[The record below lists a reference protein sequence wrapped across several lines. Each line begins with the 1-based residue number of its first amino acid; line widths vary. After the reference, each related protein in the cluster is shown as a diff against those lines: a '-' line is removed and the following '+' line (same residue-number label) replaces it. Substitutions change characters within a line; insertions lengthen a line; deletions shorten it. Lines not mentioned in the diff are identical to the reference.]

1 MVILCLMVTLIPKEY
16 MVHLEPIATQN
27 GMIHLIDETKRQQ
40 LEKAQ
45 RGIQSIE
52 VGGEL
57 LRVLVHTQRP
67 MALRD
72 LAREARM
79 APAKAHRYLVSF
91 GKLGLAKQDPAT
103 GAYELGPFALQL
115 GLVSL
120 QRLDPIREASPEAA
134 LLAARIGHTV
144 FLTVRGQLGP
154 TVVRMEESGQPLHVN
169 MRTGTVLSLMNTAT
183 GLIFASFLPP
193 KMIESMLQHEALRMG
208 GISAL
213 DGAAMKRF
221 EHAMSETRRRGLA
234 RVIGTPIPGV
244 NALAAPIFEANGNI
258 VLAMTTMGPTGIF
271 DPAWDGEIANA
282 LRFSAETISA
292 RLGYMPSAVATQQ
305 RVAEGH
311 GPQRGTKSRSATGV
325 DSSSR

>member
-1 MVILCLMVTLIPKEY
+1 MHYESIP
-16 MVHLEPIATQN
+16 TGN
-27 GMIHLIDETKRQQ
+27 GMIHLIEQTKRQQ

-57 LRVLVHTQRP
+57 LRVLVHMQRP

-120 QRLDPIREASPEAA
+120 QRLDPIREAGPEAA

-169 MRTGTVLSLMNTAT
+169 MRTGTVMSLMNTAT

-208 GISAL
+208 GAGAL
-213 DGAAMKRF
+213 DAVAMKRF

-234 RVIGTPIPGV
+234 RVVGTPIPGV

-258 VLAMTTMGPTGIF
+258 VLAMTTMGPTGTF

-282 LRFSAETISA
+282 LRSCADTVSA
-292 RLGYMPSAVATQQ
+292 RLGYLPSTLATAQKNGAKAQ
-305 RVAEGH
+305 E
-311 GPQRGTKSRSATGV
+311 PQRGTKIRSVTGV
-325 DSSSR
+325 DGSAR